1 MAEYIEDCP
10 HIALHIKILNTF
22 VKEAPLLQNPESL
35 IRFISNR
42 MFLEDTEV
50 RAAAIST
57 LGTIAMNFKKLK
69 E

>member
-10 HIALHIKILNTF
+10 HVALHIKILNTF
-22 VKEAPLLQNPESL
+22 TKEAPNLKYPESL

-42 MFLEDTEV
+42 MFLEAIEV

-57 LGTIAMNFKKLK
+57 LG
-69 E
+69 